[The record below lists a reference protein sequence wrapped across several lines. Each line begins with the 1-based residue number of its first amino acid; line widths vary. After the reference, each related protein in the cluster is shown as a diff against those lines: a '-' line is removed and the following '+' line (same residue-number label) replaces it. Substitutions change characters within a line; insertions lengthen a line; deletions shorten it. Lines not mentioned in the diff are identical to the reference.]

1 MANDINRVCLVGRLT
16 RDPELKFTPTNTPIA
31 SFSMANNK
39 SWKGQDGEK
48 KENCSFFNCIAWG
61 KTGEIIAQYFKKGQ
75 RIIIEGRLQQRSWND
90 KDGNRRSVVEVV
102 VENFQFLDAPSAN
115 KESGTAQHEKTA
127 SEPENVPS
135 YEDCSP
141 AFTDDDIPF

>member
-31 SFSMANNK
+31 SFSLANNK
-39 SWKGQDGEK
+39 SWKAQNGEK

-75 RIIIEGRLQQRSWND
+75 RIIIEGRLQQRWWND
-90 KDGNRRSVVEVV
+90 RDCNRRSVVEVV

-115 KESGTAQHEKTA
+115 KESGTAPQEQTV
-127 SEPENVPS
+127 SEPEYVPS

>member
-16 RDPELKFTPTNTPIA
+16 RDPELKFTPINTPIA
-31 SFSMANNK
+31 SFSIANNK
-39 SWKGQDGEK
+39 SWKAQNGEK

-102 VENFQFLDAPSAN
+102 VENFQFLDAPSSS
-115 KESGTAQHEKTA
+115 KESGTAPQEQTV
-127 SEPENVPS
+127 SEPEYVPS

-141 AFTDDDIPF
+141 AFLDDDIPF